1 MVEGKQ
7 LCVPFLGF
15 KWEKKGRLNLGP
27 TSLSRMLYTFYS
39 AETSNS
45 TLPITSLC
53 KLMIAV

>member
-1 MVEGKQ
+1 MCAV
-7 LCVPFLGF
+7 FRF
-15 KWEKKGRLNLGP
+15 KIGQKKGRLNLGL
-27 TSLSRMLYTFYS
+27 TSLYRILYTFYS

>member
-15 KWEKKGRLNLGP
+15 KLDKKREIKPLSNLP
-27 TSLSRMLYTFYS
+27 LQNVIYFYS